1 MTNSIDTVPPL
12 PYQLWKPHEGAGA
25 DRSWTWSAVPAGN
38 TGSPMWDTIYVL
50 VAALVGAIIVLTDF
64 QSGQHAADATAGP
77 SSQAPGYGPP
87 K

>member
-1 MTNSIDTVPPL
+1 MDMERRSG
-12 PYQLWKPHEGAGA
+12 WKHWFA
-25 DRSWTWSAVPAGN
+25 DVGY
-38 TGSPMWDTIYVL
+38 IYVL

-64 QSGQHAADATAGP
+64 QGGQNAADAAAGP